1 MEHRTNK
8 SVREE
13 LKVEDQQ
20 LEDLKA
26 EEWHARLTSFQKARL
41 QLVLI

>member
-13 LKVEDQQ
+13 VKVENQW
-20 LEDLKA
+20 LEIFINK
-26 EEWHARLTSFQKARL
+26 QKLRY
-41 QLVLI
+41 